1 MAVRSDQLHSHQFS
15 RRRVVAALAGRDP
28 ARPPS
33 TGTAPALAG
42 LMVAALA
49 LAAFGVFG
57 LLRPADDGSWRD
69 GGSVV
74 VERESGARF
83 VYRDGL
89 LHPVLNYSSALLIL
103 GSSQP
108 RSSLVARSSLAG
120 VARGAPLGIP
130 GAPDLLPAA
139 GELLT
144 DPWTVCS
151 RPAGVGVESVLRLD
165 SGPSDRGRNGSGIGD
180 RALVVAD
187 PGGDLHVLWHRHR
200 YAIRK
205 PDLVLAA
212 FAWPRESATP
222 VAPAVLNA
230 VPAGPDLAGLAVDGA
245 GRRSAAIPG
254 RRIGEV
260 VVVENSG
267 GGRQFAVVTARG
279 LADVTPV
286 QADLLLAGG
295 DAEAGAANRMSQA
308 EYATAPRAA
317 SMVPS
322 GESAPPA
329 EAPELATA
337 TGAVCA
343 GFAAGGGPPE
353 ISAVAAE
360 SLRRD
365 GELSAPAPAP
375 PASAPVDWLHIPP
388 GRGAVVEALAAP
400 GAPNGALSLITD
412 LGVRFPVPSRDVLA
426 MLGYADV
433 RPQRLPAAVVALMP
447 TGRAL
452 DPAAAAQPVV
462 PGR

>member
-1 MAVRSDQLHSHQFS
+1 VAVRSDQLHSHQFS

-33 TGTAPALAG
+33 TGAAAALAG
-42 LMVAALA
+42 VMVAALA
-49 LAAFGVFG
+49 LAAVGVFG

-69 GGSVV
+69 GASVV

-83 VYRDGL
+83 VYRDGV

-108 RSSLVARSSLAG
+108 RSSLVPRSALAG

-139 GELLT
+139 GELVT
-144 DPWTVCS
+144 GRWTVCS
-151 RPAGVGVESVLRLD
+151 RPAGAGEESVLHVG
-165 SGPSDRGRNGSGIGD
+165 SSPAAAASDR
-180 RALVVAD
+180 AHVVAD
-187 PGGDLHVLWHRHR
+187 PDGGLHLLWNRHR
-200 YAIRK
+200 YAVRD
-205 PDLVLAA
+205 PDVVLAA
-212 FAWPRESATP
+212 FAWPRQSATP
-222 VAPAVLNA
+222 VAPALLNA
-230 VPAGPDLAGLAVDGA
+230 VPAGPDLARLAVDGA
-245 GRRSAAIPG
+245 GRRSAALPG
-254 RRIGEV
+254 RRIGQV
-260 VVVENSG
+260 VVVENSA

-295 DAEAGAANRMSQA
+295 ADGAATAIRMAQA
-308 EYATAPRAA
+308 EYATAPRAP
-317 SMVPS
+317 SLVPE

-329 EAPELATA
+329 ETPELAPA

-343 GFAAGGGPPE
+343 SFADGGGPPE
-353 ISAVAAE
+353 LAVVAAD
-360 SLRRD
+360 SVRRA
-365 GELSAPAPAP
+365 GELPAPAPTP
-375 PASAPVDWLHIPP
+375 PASAPVDWLHVPP

-400 GAPNGALSLITD
+400 GAPNGALSLVTD
-412 LGVRFPVPSRDVLA
+412 LGVRFPVPSREVLT

-433 RPQRLPAAVVALMP
+433 RPQRLPAAVVALLP

>member
-1 MAVRSDQLHSHQFS
+1 MAVRSDQLHSRQFS

-28 ARPPS
+28 AGSPS
-33 TGTAPALAG
+33 TGSAAALAG
-42 LMVAALA
+42 VMVAALA
-49 LAAFGVFG
+49 LAAVGVFG

-69 GGSVV
+69 GASVV
-74 VERESGARF
+74 VERETGARF
-83 VYRDGL
+83 VYRDGV

-139 GELLT
+139 GELLA

-151 RPAGVGVESVLRLD
+151 RPAGAGVESVLRLG
-165 SGPSDRGRNGSGIGD
+165 SGPSQRGSRDAGLGD

-187 PGGDLHVLWHRHR
+187 PAGGLHVLWHRHR
-200 YAIRK
+200 YAIRD

-212 FAWPRESATP
+212 FAWPRQSATAL
-222 VAPAVLNA
+222 APAVLNA
-230 VPAGPDLAGLAVDGA
+230 VPVGPDLARLAVDGA
-245 GRRSAAIPG
+245 GRRSVALPG
-254 RRIGEV
+254 RRIADV

-267 GGRQFAVVTARG
+267 GGRQFAVVTAGG

-295 DAEAGAANRMSQA
+295 RAGAGAAIRMSQA
-308 EYATAPRAA
+308 EYAAA
-317 SMVPS
+317 ARVPSMVPA

-329 EAPELATA
+329 ETPELAPS
-337 TGAVCA
+337 TGVVCA
-343 GFAAGGGPPE
+343 SFADGGGPPE
-353 ISAVAAE
+353 ITAAPAG
-360 SLRRD
+360 SVRRD
-365 GELSAPAPAP
+365 GELPAPAP
-375 PASAPVDWLHIPP
+375 TPPTSAPVDWLHVPP
-388 GRGAVVEALAAP
+388 GGGAVVEALATP
-400 GAPNGALSLITD
+400 GAPNGALSLVTD
-412 LGVRFPVPSRDVLA
+412 LGVRFPVPSREVLA

-433 RPQRLPAAVVALMP
+433 RPQRLPAAVVALLP

-452 DPAAAAQPVV
+452 DPAAAALPVV

>member
-33 TGTAPALAG
+33 TGSAPALAG
-42 LMVAALA
+42 VMVAVLV
-49 LAAFGVFG
+49 LAAVGVYG

-69 GGSVV
+69 GASVV

-83 VYRDGL
+83 VYRDGV

-108 RSSLVARSSLAG
+108 SSSLVARSALAG

-144 DPWTVCS
+144 GRWTVCS
-151 RPAGVGVESVLRLD
+151 RPAGVGVESVLRLG
-165 SGPSDRGRNGSGIGD
+165 SGRSDGGIGD

-187 PGGDLHVLWHRHR
+187 PGGGLHLLWHRHR
-200 YAIRK
+200 YAIRD

-212 FAWPRESATP
+212 FAWPRESATS

-245 GRRSAAIPG
+245 GRRSAAIPV
-254 RRIGEV
+254 RRIGDV

-267 GGRQFAVVTARG
+267 GGRQFAVVTVRG

-295 DAEAGAANRMSQA
+295 EAEAGAAIRMSQA
-308 EYATAPRAA
+308 EYATAPRAP
-317 SMVPS
+317 SMVPV

-329 EAPELATA
+329 EAPALASA
-337 TGAVCA
+337 TGAICA
-343 GFAAGGGPPE
+343 SFADGGDAPE
-353 ISAVAAE
+353 IAAVAAE
-360 SLRRD
+360 SVRGD
-365 GELSAPAPAP
+365 GELRAPAPAP
-375 PASAPVDWLHIPP
+375 PASAPVDWLQVPP

-400 GAPNGALSLITD
+400 GAPNGALSLVTD
-412 LGVRFPVPSRDVLA
+412 LGVRFPVPARDVLA

-433 RPQRLPAAVVALMP
+433 RPQRLPAAVVALLP

-452 DPAAAAQPVV
+452 DPAAAAQPVI